1 MEKFHDF
8 LQEELKDSELKAEYD
23 ALEGK
28 AMIAFNEMRNIA
40 AKNGYMTD
48 EEINAEIE
56 ASRRERN
63 QGKPLT

>member
-1 MEKFHDF
+1 MAV
-8 LQEELKDSELKAEYD
+8 AEYD